1 METISFKVPSDI
13 AQELDN
19 LAGQQHG
26 GSRHMVARQL
36 VLQALT
42 DDRSRVLDE
51 NADVNR
57 QLEKLRHS
65 LATAVVAL
73 LVNDQK
79 VEQADAESWVR
90 KAILGE

>member
-1 METISFKVPSDI
+1 METISFKVPPDI

-26 GSRHMVARQL
+26 ASRHMVARQL
-36 VLQALT
+36 VLRALT
-42 DDRSRVLDE
+42 DDRSRLLDE
-51 NADVNR
+51 IADVNR
-57 QLEKLRHS
+57 QLEALRHS